1 MGQVDVGG
9 RNGGRLTCRVLQAY
23 LSGTMAT
30 KKKAQAVPRGG
41 AGAAPTE
48 DYYKQLGLFPLRVRV
63 SKETLAM
70 LDGLVPLAS
79 KATKA
84 QAVEEAIALAH
95 KMRVKR

>member
-1 MGQVDVGG
+1 
-9 RNGGRLTCRVLQAY
+9 
-23 LSGTMAT
+23 MAT
-30 KKKAQAVPRGG
+30 KKKTKSVPRGG

-48 DYYKQLGLFPLRVRV
+48 EYYKQLGLYPLRVRV

-70 LDGLVPLAS
+70 LDDLVPLSS

-95 KMRVKR
+95 KSRAKRG